1 MGDAADGYP
10 CLPGWGAKSAAT
22 VLSRFGR
29 LEAIPKN
36 SRDRHVHVTNKQSLS
51 ETLNYKLELDVLF
64 RNLATLRSDLPLFAS
79 VD

>member
-1 MGDAADGYP
+1 
-10 CLPGWGAKSAAT
+10 
-22 VLSRFGR
+22 